1 MLFNSISFLIFF
13 PVVTLVYFLIP
24 HKIRYLWL
32 LGASYYFYMCWNPQ
46 YALLMATSTLL
57 TYLSGLLIDQA
68 NKMEDQRKR
77 NFWRKFWVAVSLIL
91 NLSILF
97 FFKYF
102 DFAVDNLNRVLGALN
117 ITLVQPEFDV
127 ILPVGIS
134 FYTFQ
139 ALSYTM
145 DVYRGDIYVERNVA
159 KYALFVSFFPQLVA
173 GPIERSKNLLTQIG
187 QRHTFS
193 FTRARDGLLLMLWGY
208 FQKLVIADRVAIL
221 VNSVYGTWQHQTGV
235 PLLVATLFFAIQI
248 YCDFASYS
256 NIAIGAAQVMGFKL
270 MDNFDTPYFATSVAG
285 FWRRWHISLTTW
297 FRDYLYIPLGG
308 NRCGKVRH
316 YLNIMIVFLASG
328 LWHGASWTFVL
339 WGFFNGAFQVVGS
352 LLKPVRDRLVRI
364 FLIDRSSFSHKLL
377 KAAVTFG
384 LINFTW
390 VFFRADSIY
399 AAIEIFK
406 RFKNYF
412 YPWML
417 VDGSL
422 FTLGLKEPEFYLTL
436 ICIGVLFVVSLLK
449 YKGMHIRETLA
460 KQGLWFRWL
469 IYILAILAILNLG
482 VYGPEFD
489 ASQFIYFQ
497 F

>member
-1 MLFNSISFLIFF
+1 M
-13 PVVTLVYFLIP
+13 
-24 HKIRYLWL
+24 
-32 LGASYYFYMCWNPQ
+32 
-46 YALLMATSTLL
+46 
-57 TYLSGLLIDQA
+57 
-68 NKMEDQRKR
+68 
-77 NFWRKFWVAVSLIL
+77 
-91 NLSILF
+91 
-97 FFKYF
+97 
-102 DFAVDNLNRVLGALN
+102 
-117 ITLVQPEFDV
+117 
-127 ILPVGIS
+127 
-134 FYTFQ
+134 
-139 ALSYTM
+139 
-145 DVYRGDIYVERNVA
+145 
-159 KYALFVSFFPQLVA
+159 
-173 GPIERSKNLLTQIG
+173 
-187 QRHTFS
+187 
-193 FTRARDGLLLMLWGY
+193 
-208 FQKLVIADRVAIL
+208 
-221 VNSVYGTWQHQTGV
+221 
-235 PLLVATLFFAIQI
+235 
-248 YCDFASYS
+248 
-256 NIAIGAAQVMGFKL
+256 
-270 MDNFDTPYFATSVAG
+270 
-285 FWRRWHISLTTW
+285 
-297 FRDYLYIPLGG
+297 
-308 NRCGKVRH
+308 RH

-364 FLIDRSSFSHKLL
+364 FRIDRSSFSHKLL

-482 VYGPEFD
+482 VYGPGFD

>member
-221 VNSVYGTWQHQTGV
+221 VNSVYGTW
-235 PLLVATLFFAIQI
+235 A
-248 YCDFASYS
+248 AS
-256 NIAIGAAQVMGFKL
+256 
-270 MDNFDTPYFATSVAG
+270 
-285 FWRRWHISLTTW
+285 
-297 FRDYLYIPLGG
+297 
-308 NRCGKVRH
+308 
-316 YLNIMIVFLASG
+316 
-328 LWHGASWTFVL
+328 
-339 WGFFNGAFQVVGS
+339 
-352 LLKPVRDRLVRI
+352 
-364 FLIDRSSFSHKLL
+364 DRSSAAGGDPLFCHTDLL
-377 KAAVTFG
+377 
-384 LINFTW
+384 
-390 VFFRADSIY
+390 
-399 AAIEIFK
+399 
-406 RFKNYF
+406 
-412 YPWML
+412 
-417 VDGSL
+417 
-422 FTLGLKEPEFYLTL
+422 
-436 ICIGVLFVVSLLK
+436 
-449 YKGMHIRETLA
+449 
-460 KQGLWFRWL
+460 
-469 IYILAILAILNLG
+469 
-482 VYGPEFD
+482 
-489 ASQFIYFQ
+489 
-497 F
+497 